1 MSKINRKNGKEI
13 KAEYLSCESYP
24 TSWSH
29 GIRRM
34 MELMIMDPEDEKCIE
49 IEDPAKVENAMETE
63 IHSFLNSIKVKID
76 KGDES

>member
-1 MSKINRKNGKEI
+1 MTEFNKKNGKKI

-34 MELMIMDPEDEKCIE
+34 LELLMMDPEDESELVIDDPSKIE
-49 IEDPAKVENAMETE
+49 SVVESKLD
-63 IHSFLNSIKVKID
+63 SFLKSIKVITMEED
-76 KGDES
+76 

>member
-1 MSKINRKNGKEI
+1 MTEFNKKNGKKI

-34 MELMIMDPEDEKCIE
+34 LELMMMDPEDESELVIDDPSKIE
-49 IEDPAKVENAMETE
+49 SVIESKLD
-63 IHSFLNSIKVKID
+63 SFLKSIKVITMEED
-76 KGDES
+76 

>member
-1 MSKINRKNGKEI
+1 MTEFNKKNGKKI

-34 MELMIMDPEDEKCIE
+34 LELMMIDPEDESELVIDDPSKIE
-49 IEDPAKVENAMETE
+49 SVVESKLD
-63 IHSFLNSIKVKID
+63 SFLKSIKVITMEED
-76 KGDES
+76 

>member
-1 MSKINRKNGKEI
+1 MTEFNKKNGKKI

-34 MELMIMDPEDEKCIE
+34 LELMMMDPEDESELVIDDPSKIE
-49 IEDPAKVENAMETE
+49 SVVESKLD
-63 IHSFLNSIKVKID
+63 SFLKSIKVITMEED
-76 KGDES
+76 

>member
-1 MSKINRKNGKEI
+1 MTEFNKKNGKKI

-34 MELMIMDPEDEKCIE
+34 LELMMMDPEDESELVIDDPSKIE
-49 IEDPAKVENAMETE
+49 SVVESKLD
-63 IHSFLNSIKVKID
+63 SFLKSIKVTTMEED
-76 KGDES
+76 